1 MNFVDLDVFA
11 EKSAGCPVDLD
22 VPLLNTSA
30 LRDQP
35 CRASRGGTA
44 WHMWVR

>member
-22 VPLLNTSA
+22 VPLLIVS
-30 LRDQP
+30 
-35 CRASRGGTA
+35 G
-44 WHMWVR
+44 